1 MGKWERSGGN
11 GIDWHRFSAIHLVG
25 WWGRAESFPRRNR
38 NRQVDS
44 SKSLQK
50 KMTDGQAGLK
60 KRRGQEIARSRVERH
75 DGRRRMNPSG
85 EELSTHCVGI
95 HPTLHH
101 LFSFPPLFFFFF
113 FVSFSFFPFDLLPT
127 CSSRVSC
134 VCVCALRFS
143 LFGDRRKWKN
153 GFLRSWREELTQ
165 RDRQSGG
172 RPAGQ
177 FD

>member
-101 LFSFPPLFFFFF
+101 LFSFLPLFFFF

-134 VCVCALRFS
+134 VCALE
-143 LFGDRRKWKN
+143 KWIPPLLERGAHATGSSKR
-153 GFLRSWREELTQ
+153 G
-165 RDRQSGG
+165 
-172 RPAGQ
+172 PAGQ

>member
-101 LFSFPPLFFFFF
+101 LFSFLPLFFFFF

-134 VCVCALRFS
+134 LVCVRCVSVCLVIVASGKMDSSAPGERS
-143 LFGDRRKWKN
+143 SRN
-153 GFLRSWREELTQ
+153 GIVKA
-165 RDRQSGG
+165 GAG
-172 RPAGQ
+172 RPV
-177 FD
+177 